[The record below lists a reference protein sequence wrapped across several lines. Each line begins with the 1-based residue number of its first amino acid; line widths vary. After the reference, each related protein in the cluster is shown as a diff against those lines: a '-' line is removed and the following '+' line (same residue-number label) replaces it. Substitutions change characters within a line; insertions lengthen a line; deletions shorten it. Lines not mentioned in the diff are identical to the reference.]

1 MMRDALGLAIAALVA
16 AALLHYSLSRV
27 SRQFNFTQREQE
39 VLKYLLQGLTG
50 KAIANRMNIS
60 PNTVKAFL
68 RMIMIKTGVSS
79 RSEMVSKIIM
89 AQPQ

>member
-1 MMRDALGLAIAALVA
+1 VPVEVIAAWQPSAWVQT
-16 AALLHYSLSRV
+16 R
-27 SRQFNFTQREQE
+27 REQE
-39 VLKYLLQGLTG
+39 VLEYLLQGLTS

-79 RSEMVSKIIM
+79 RAAMVGKIIM